1 LWDSAHPLEPLLWL
15 GADAVVGEGSPWA
28 LSNGGAARWL
38 APDWQGT
45 VGNAARDPWG
55 TLLEPET
62 ANRRLGYRGE
72 IELDSEIWLR
82 NRVYQPSTR
91 AFSQPDPLA
100 AVPGTASAAN
110 TYHYAANNPIGRSD
124 PLGLRPVTDRELEEI
139 RNHMGRGGI
148 QKVVDGALGVSGA
161 VSAATAVAALACAPI
176 PGMQGVALGLGVVSA
191 ATGIAAGYN
200 AYRHGDTPGAV
211 VDVGGAMVGAAG
223 VRAASTAARLT
234 KDAVAAKATARANV
248 LRDTPGDRFLR
259 GQDIRNTEHHLTKVE
274 GFGKAEDLT
283 AAGIATGR
291 WGQETL
297 HNEHQATEIE
307 HEKDMLKALTDPV
320 ELRPAH
326 VRPGRP

>member
-1 LWDSAHPLEPLLWL
+1 MRRRRPDELTLFTAQ
-15 GADAVVGEGSPWA
+15 
-28 LSNGGAARWL
+28 AAGL
-38 APDWQGT
+38 VHDVLPAAET
-45 VGNAARDPWG
+45 VR
-55 TLLEPET
+55 
-62 ANRRLGYRGE
+62 E
-72 IELDSEIWLR
+72 IVD
-82 NRVYQPSTR
+82 
-91 AFSQPDPLA
+91 
-100 AVPGTASAAN
+100 AAN
-110 TYHYAANNPIGRSD
+110 TPIGRSD
-124 PLGLRPVTDRELEEI
+124 PLGLRPVTDRELDEI

-176 PGMQGVALGLGVVSA
+176 PGMQGVALGLGAVSA

-297 HNEHQATEIE
+297 HNEHRATEIE
-307 HEKDMLKALTDPV
+307 HEKDMLKALIDPV

-326 VRPGRP
+326 IRPGRP